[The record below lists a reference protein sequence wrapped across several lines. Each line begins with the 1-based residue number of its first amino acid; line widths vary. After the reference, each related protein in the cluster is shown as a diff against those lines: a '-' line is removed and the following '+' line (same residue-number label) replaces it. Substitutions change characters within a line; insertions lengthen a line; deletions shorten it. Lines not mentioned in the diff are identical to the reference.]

1 MIRKDYH
8 MEKRYVTDMT
18 KGNEIALL
26 IKFTVPM
33 LLGNLFQQF
42 YNLADSIIIGRFGN
56 EYSLPSIG
64 AVGSVNFLFF
74 SLCLV

>member
-1 MIRKDYH
+1 

-18 KGNEIALL
+18 KGNEITLL

-42 YNLADSIIIGRFGN
+42 YNLADSIIIGVWDFVLISRHT
-56 EYSLPSIG
+56 
-64 AVGSVNFLFF
+64 
-74 SLCLV
+74 